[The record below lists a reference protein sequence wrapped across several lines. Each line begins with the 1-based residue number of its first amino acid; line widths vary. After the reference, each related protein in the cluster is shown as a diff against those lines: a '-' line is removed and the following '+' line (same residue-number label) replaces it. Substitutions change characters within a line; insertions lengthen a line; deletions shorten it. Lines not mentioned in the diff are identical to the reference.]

1 MSEHDCKYETRKV
14 SQTLRVWMKETMQ
27 LMEIKRMFKIV
38 LRWWWLGAI
47 PVIVVAL
54 YLGLTYRPPGTTY
67 QVVMRFTT
75 GGEPAGLSTDYDR
88 YYAWLASE
96 YIANGLADIANTGAF
111 AEAVARRAAD
121 RGAEIDP
128 NALRGAVVSDNEQS
142 ILVIYLTWPDPAQ
155 IVAVAE
161 ALSAELTQ
169 NGAAYYPQM
178 RDIGLFAQ
186 QMDPPAPAAL
196 PPSLR
201 AQLLG
206 PGMRLLFAAAVGLG
220 LIFLVHY
227 LDPMVRERAEV
238 EALALPV
245 LVSIPTRRRFPF
257 SLFTTLPLPVSIRA
271 PIKKRT
277 G

>member
-1 MSEHDCKYETRKV
+1 
-14 SQTLRVWMKETMQ
+14 
-27 LMEIKRMFKIV
+27 MEIKRMFKIV

-47 PVIVVAL
+47 PVIVAAL
-54 YLGLTYRPPGTTY
+54 YLGLTYRPPGMSY

-111 AEAVARRAAD
+111 AEAAARRAAD
-121 RGAEIDP
+121 RGVAVDP
-128 NALRGAVVSDNEQS
+128 HALRGAVVSDNEQS
-142 ILVIYLTWPDPAQ
+142 ILVIYLTWPDPEQ
-155 IVAVAE
+155 IIALAE

-178 RDIGLFAQ
+178 RDIGIFAQ
-186 QMDPPAPAAL
+186 QMDPPAPAAM
-196 PPSLR
+196 PTSLR

-206 PGMRLLFAAAVGLG
+206 PGMRLLFAGAVGLG
-220 LIFLVHY
+220 LIFIAHY

-238 EALALPV
+238 EALDLPV
-245 LVSIPTRRRFPF
+245 LVSIPTRRRFPL
-257 SLFTTLPLPVSIRA
+257 SLFATLPLPASIR
-271 PIKKRT
+271 PPTKKGT

>member
-1 MSEHDCKYETRKV
+1 
-14 SQTLRVWMKETMQ
+14 
-27 LMEIKRMFKIV
+27 MEIKQMFKIV

-47 PVIVVAL
+47 PVLVVAL

-88 YYAWLASE
+88 YYAWLTSE

-111 AEAVARRAAD
+111 AEAVAQRAEN
-121 RGAEIDP
+121 RGVAVDP
-128 NALRGAVVSDNEQS
+128 HALRGAIISDNEQS
-142 ILVIYLTWPDPAQ
+142 VFVIYVTWPDLAQ
-155 IVAVAE
+155 IVVLAE

-178 RDIGLFAQ
+178 RDIGLLAQ
-186 QMDPPAPAAL
+186 QMDPPAPVAL

-238 EALALPV
+238 EALDLPV
-245 LVSIPTRRRFPF
+245 LVSIPARRRFPL
-257 SLFTTLPLPVSIRA
+257 SLFTTLPLPVSIPA
-271 PIKKRT
+271 PTKKRT